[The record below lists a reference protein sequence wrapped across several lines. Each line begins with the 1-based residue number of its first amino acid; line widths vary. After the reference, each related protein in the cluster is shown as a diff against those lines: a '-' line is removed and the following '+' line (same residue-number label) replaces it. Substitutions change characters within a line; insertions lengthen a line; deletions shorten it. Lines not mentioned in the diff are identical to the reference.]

1 MYEKIKLEAQKNSA
15 TLVVVS
21 KTRSVEEIMKIYD
34 RGHRDFG
41 ENRVQELM
49 DKKNELPQDIKWHLI
64 GHLQTNKVKYIAPFI
79 ELIHSIDRKK
89 LWKELHKEALKADR
103 TIDGLLQIKI
113 AEEDSKYGFSQEDVI
128 RLLDQSAVSTYDKVN
143 IRGLMGMATFT
154 DDTSQIQRE
163 FDELA
168 KLFNQLKSA
177 YFSEKDDFDTLSM
190 GMSGDYNIALER
202 GSTMLRVGSAIF
214 EEG

>member
-1 MYEKIKLEAQKNSA
+1 MYEKIKFEAQKNSA